1 MFSQAERS
9 SNGTDSSSSLHLLV
23 PTALLFKVRLKKK
36 KSKSKKKKKSADR
49 FGLEA
54 GGQEKLEIFI

>member
-36 KSKSKKKKKSADR
+36 NQNQKKKKSADR

>member
-36 KSKSKKKKKSADR
+36 KNKKKSVDR

>member
-36 KSKSKKKKKSADR
+36 NQNQKKKKNQQTGLVWKPEDRKS
-49 FGLEA
+49 
-54 GGQEKLEIFI
+54 

>member
-36 KSKSKKKKKSADR
+36 IKIKKKKKSADR